1 VFTRNQLD
9 KLLEN
14 RKNVNLSIFL
24 ATGVKEGNP
33 QQGKIRF
40 KNLIKDGAAQL
51 AKQGLKEPEI
61 KKFTAPMEELVDY
74 TKFWSTLDRG
84 FAIFATEDQM
94 FYYNMPVEFED
105 TAVVKDHFYIKPLF
119 PVFQRNGQF
128 YILAI
133 SQNDVRLLH
142 CTRDEVSEVEL
153 EGVPKNFKDA
163 LQYDTPAPTL
173 QHSARTPG
181 GAAVF
186 HGHGYGM
193 EDEKVDIGK
202 YFQVVSQ
209 SLYKAL
215 GDKEIPMILAAVDF
229 LHPIF
234 KENNKYP
241 KLLEEGIVGNPD
253 NKKESEL
260 QNEGW
265 EIIKPYLEKE
275 EQEALDKYYQLIG
288 SGKASHNIEEIV
300 NGAYNQRIESLLIRE
315 NTQLWGTYDAKAQ
328 KVEILDDSHSNREE
342 LLNFASV
349 HTFLN
354 SGNVY
359 ILQEDK
365 MPDSQPVA
373 AVFRY

>member
-1 VFTRNQLD
+1 MFTRNQLD

-40 KNLIKDGAAQL
+40 KNLIKEGAAQL
-51 AKQGLKEPEI
+51 EKQGLKETEI

-74 TKFWSTLDRG
+74 TKFWNTLDRG
-84 FAIFATEDQM
+84 FAIFATEDEM

-105 TAVVKDHFYIKPLF
+105 TVVVKDHFYIKPLF

-133 SQNDVRLLH
+133 SQNNVRLLH

-153 EGVPKNFKDA
+153 EDVPKNFKEA

-202 YFQVVSQ
+202 YFQVISQ

-215 GDKEIPMILAAVDF
+215 EDKEIPMILAAVDY

-241 KLLEEGIVGNPD
+241 KLLEEGILGNPD

-260 QNEGW
+260 QQQGW

-275 EQEALDKYYQLIG
+275 EHEALDKYHQLIG

-300 NGAYNQRIESLLIRE
+300 NGAYNQRVESLLVRE
-315 NTQLWGTYDAKAQ
+315 NAQLWGTYDPKAQ
-328 KVEILDDSHSNREE
+328 KVEIGEGPGEKLEE
-342 LLNFASV
+342 LFNFATI

-359 ILQEDK
+359 ILEEDK
-365 MPDSQPVA
+365 MPENQSVA